1 MSEQEYEQTELPLAG
16 AGPRLRAAREAAGLT
31 RAEIASRT
39 RIAERMIAQMEAGD
53 FAALPAR
60 TYAVGFAR
68 TYAKAV
74 ALDPAE
80 IAAEVRRELG
90 MVDMAEARGTPAL
103 EPGDPA
109 RVPSAKFAWLL
120 GFIALVVL
128 VAGLWFWRSYSSP
141 AIDLP
146 SILPEDQ
153 PTIEPTFTPDA
164 FAPGPVATLDPLASA
179 TPDPALNAP
188 PPVVRRPSSG
198 SNRPAAARIPVSAQP
213 SPQAD
218 AGLQLQPTPPQSSPT
233 STVTN

>member
-1 MSEQEYEQTELPLAG
+1 MSEQEYEQTELPLTG
-16 AGPRLRAAREAAGLT
+16 AGGRLRAGREAAGLT

-53 FAALPAR
+53 FAALPGR

-68 TYAKAV
+68 TFAKAV
-74 ALDPAE
+74 CLDPSE
-80 IAAEVRRELG
+80 IAADVRRELG
-90 MVDMAEARGTPAL
+90 LADMAETRGAPAL

-109 RVPSAKFAWLL
+109 RVPSARFAWVL
-120 GFIALVVL
+120 GFIALVL
-128 VAGLWFWRSYSSP
+128 LIFGLWFWRSYSSP

-153 PTIEPTFTPDA
+153 PTIEPTFTPDVLV
-164 FAPGPVATLDPLASA
+164 PGPVATLDPMASA
-179 TPDPALNAP
+179 TPDPALTTAA
-188 PPVVRRPSSG
+188 PVVRRTT
-198 SNRPAAARIPVSAQP
+198 NRPSAARNPIAPPPA
-213 SPQAD
+213 PQAD

>member
-74 ALDPAE
+74 GLDQAE

-90 MVDMAEARGTPAL
+90 MADAAEAHGTPAL

-109 RVPSAKFAWLL
+109 RIPSARFAWIL
-120 GFIALVVL
+120 GLIALVAL
-128 VAGLWFWRSYSSP
+128 VAGLWFWRNYASP

-164 FAPGPVATLDPLASA
+164 LVPGPVATLDPMASA
-179 TPDPALNAP
+179 TPDPALTSAAP
-188 PPVVRRPSSG
+188 VLRRTTNRPS
-198 SNRPAAARIPVSAQP
+198 AARIPTTPPP